1 MHSVSKVLDI
11 GPAVP
16 EPPFITYRANWALHA
31 RNMEELLGCVREFI
45 TTIGL
50 SPTVSM
56 GDLYDY
62 FRAMSRNHAFGI
74 LGTTPGNG
82 TVWLFLIDG
91 NCSRKSS

>member
-1 MHSVSKVLDI
+1 MTHDMHSVSKVQDI

-16 EPPFITYRANWALHA
+16 EAPFYHLSRQLGAAS

-56 GDLYDY
+56 GDLDDY

-74 LGTTPGNG
+74 LGTLQEMVRFGF
-82 TVWLFLIDG
+82 FL
-91 NCSRKSS
+91 